1 MKICK
6 ENSINLNI
14 FCFLMKF
21 LCTFAKLRYGGL
33 HKIIAIVNTKLLS
46 VTKNYQAWI

>member
-14 FCFLMKF
+14 LFGFLLF
-21 LCTFAKLRYGGL
+21 NEFFVYIC
-33 HKIIAIVNTKLLS
+33 KIKVWWFT
-46 VTKNYQAWI
+46 